1 MLHTITIETSAP
13 FSFQSF
19 ADTVGLNLQV
29 QYTGTFEDST
39 FYYFTQSADSGTLF
53 CLTDDH
59 QGHLELILDALASYS
74 DYKLFPY
81 LADSLNH
88 HLNGC
93 RLLVPDDRGEAV
105 SVYEQY
111 NEDWIEDSIG
121 EEIAILKSVLSIAPR
136 YYPALPRKEH
146 TCITLPALLAMGVTL
161 HSSTPRIYGYLQYL
175 LRRDRLPEASES
187 DLLQDQQLD
196 EQNFE
201 VDVPQH
207 HSIGRVKSWQ
217 TDGSETWESYAQEDV
232 DQLLRIAENYR
243 KGVPADGVV
252 LNDLGTLYQ
261 EGIGVEA
268 DGPTAAYWFREAIRQ
283 GDHLYA
289 PSNLGDL
296 YRKGAPNLPASLPQ
310 AFEAYLLST
319 DPYAAYRIG
328 QAYEEGWT
336 GTPDSEK
343 AREWYEK
350 AAAQKHHLALKRLQ
364 RGFPDTGNTD
374 SLQSPGSPK

>member
-1 MLHTITIETSAP
+1 MLHSINIETSAS

-19 ADTVGLNLQV
+19 AETVGLDFQI
-29 QYTGTFEDST
+29 QYTGTLEDFT
-39 FYYFTQSADSGTLF
+39 YYYFSQSENSGTLF
-53 CLTDDH
+53 CLADNH
-59 QGHLELILDALASYS
+59 QGHLELILDTLASYE

-88 HLNGC
+88 SLNGC
-93 RLLVPDDRGEAV
+93 RLLLSNDQGETC
-105 SVYEQY
+105 SVYERY
-111 NEDWIEDSIG
+111 NEDWIEESIG
-121 EEIAILKSVLSIAPR
+121 DEIAVLKSVLSIAPR
-136 YYPALPRKEH
+136 YYLALPRKAH
-146 TCITLPALLAMGVTL
+146 TCVTLATLEAMGVTL

-175 LRRDRLPEASES
+175 LRRDRLPQASES
-187 DLLQDQQLD
+187 ELLQDQQLN

-232 DQLLRIAENYR
+232 DQLLHIAENYR
-243 KGVPADGVV
+243 QGVPVDGVV

-310 AFEAYLLST
+310 AFDAYLLST

-336 GTPDSEK
+336 GCPDLKK
-343 AREWYEK
+343 AKEWYEK
-350 AAAQKHHLALKRLQ
+350 AAAQKHHLALKKLK
-364 RGFPDTGNTD
+364 RGFPNKGNTS
-374 SLQSPGSPK
+374 SL

>member
-1 MLHTITIETSAP
+1 MLHSIPIESSAP

-19 ADTVGLNLQV
+19 TDTVGLNLQL
-29 QYTGTFEDST
+29 QYTGTFEHST
-39 FYYFTQSADSGTLF
+39 YYYFTPAEDSGTLF
-53 CLTDDH
+53 CLADDH

-74 DYKLFPY
+74 DYRLFPY

-88 HLNGC
+88 TLNGC
-93 RLLVPDDRGEAV
+93 RLLVSDDQGTAC
-105 SVYEQY
+105 SVYERY

-121 EEIAILKSVLSIAPR
+121 EEIAVLKSVLSIAPR

-146 TCITLPALLAMGVTL
+146 TCVTLPALLAMGVTL

-175 LRRDRLPEASES
+175 LRHDRLPQASES
-187 DLLQDQQLD
+187 DLLQDQQLN

-217 TDGSETWESYAQEDV
+217 ADGSETWESYAQEDV
-232 DQLLRIAENYR
+232 DQLLRIADNYR
-243 KGVPADGVV
+243 QGIPADGVV

-261 EGIGVEA
+261 EGIGVQA
-268 DGPTAAYWFREAIRQ
+268 DGPTAAHWFREAIRQ

-296 YRKGAPNLPASLPQ
+296 YRKGAPNLPASLPR
-310 AFEAYLLST
+310 AFEAYQLST

-336 GTPDSEK
+336 GRPDPEK

-350 AAAQKHHLALKRLQ
+350 AAAQKHHLALKKLQ
-364 RGFPDTGNTD
+364 RGFRDSENTE
-374 SLQSPGSPK
+374 SL